1 MPCAFVTGA
10 SGFIGGHLVKGLLA
24 EGWEVHA
31 LTRGPVHQEGV
42 SNGVTFHHHDG
53 STTGLTRILE
63 RVRPEIVFHLASLF
77 LAEHRPEQVEGLV
90 QSNLLLGVQLAEAM
104 AVCGVRNLVNTG
116 TSWQHF
122 GTESYRPVN
131 LYAATKQAFE
141 DLLAYYYDARGLSCI
156 TLKLFDT
163 YGPGDRRRK
172 LVNILVEAANSGEP
186 IAMSPGDQTIR
197 LTYTDDVV
205 RAFLVA
211 GKRLMAAGTALL
223 EDWFVDGEAL
233 TVQALVE
240 RMEKV
245 GGRPILAQWGG
256 RPHRPREVM
265 LPVIPENKCLPGWRP
280 LVSID
285 AGMMELFREES
296 KDFR

>member
-1 MPCAFVTGA
+1 MPRAFVTGA
-10 SGFIGGHLVKGLLA
+10 SGFIGGHLLSGLQSG
-24 EGWEVHA
+24 GWEVHA
-31 LTRGPVHQEGV
+31 LTRGSVHLERA
-42 SNGVTFHHHDG
+42 SAGVTFHPHDG
-53 STTGLTRILE
+53 STLGLIRILE

-77 LAEHRPEQVEGLV
+77 LADHRPEQVEGLV
-90 QSNLLLGVQLAEAM
+90 HSNLLLGVQLVEAM
-104 AVCGVRNLVNTG
+104 TASGVRYLVNTG

-122 GTESYRPVN
+122 GTEGFRPVN

-141 DLLAYYYDARGLSCI
+141 TLLAYYNDARGLSCI
-156 TLKLFDT
+156 TLKLYDT

-197 LTYTDDVV
+197 LTYIDDVV

-211 GKRLMAAGTALL
+211 GKRLMASGTTLL

-245 GGRPILAQWGG
+245 SGHPIAAQWGR

-265 LPVIPENKCLPGWRP
+265 LPVTPGNRCLPGWSP
-280 LVSID
+280 LVSLD
-285 AGMMELFREES
+285 LGLLELFRKNAE
-296 KDFR
+296 DLR